1 MAAVS
6 TKLTMARFLG
16 LLLVSVVLWM
26 EMSGNVFAV
35 DSYLSRII
43 SVKVLL
49 NLFTLVKGLPREA
62 RTF

>member
-26 EMSGNVFAV
+26 EMSADEVENKA
-35 DSYLSRII
+35 DNMAKAIEQQNKKS
-43 SVKVLL
+43 
-49 NLFTLVKGLPREA
+49 
-62 RTF
+62 